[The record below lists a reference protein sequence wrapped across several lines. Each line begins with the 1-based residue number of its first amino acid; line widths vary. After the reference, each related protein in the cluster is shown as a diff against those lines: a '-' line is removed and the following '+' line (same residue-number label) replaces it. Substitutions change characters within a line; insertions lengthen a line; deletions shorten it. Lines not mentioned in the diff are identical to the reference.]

1 VRTPGGARTLPG
13 AACGFVALLSPALLP
28 DEGDAV
34 LAAASLPFGFYAAGA
49 IARALRPGHPI
60 PDRLL
65 AVGTLHLVGIAGAVA
80 VALTTGGGWLPAAV
94 GWASA
99 VLFVLGF
106 VAVLDL
112 LARYPTGG
120 YAWPWAAPLVRA
132 AWVVAAVAATLA
144 VLGSPRVVSVLDLP
158 TGPNPAHVP
167 ALTSAAGAF
176 TVGLLAPVIGL
187 GLLLARY
194 VRAPELDRAQMRWP
208 ILTSAV
214 LVLGLVTTGFAER
227 VLGPEV
233 QAALFVGT
241 AALLPASFLVGLL
254 RRAEQEERLAAVE
267 ESRARLAEGAV
278 AEKRRIERDLHD
290 GAQQQLL
297 ALLARVELAR
307 ARLAP
312 EAGAAVDRELQEISA
327 AVGDVHRD
335 LRELAR
341 GIHPAV
347 LTDCGLGEAVRS
359 ALARLPLQTELT
371 VAPDVERRRFTP
383 TVETAAYFLVLEGLS
398 NVLKHAGSTAA
409 RVEIAADGEVLTV
422 AVHDP
427 GRGFAVPT
435 AEGSGSGLL
444 GLRDRLSAVG
454 GSLEVCSRPGAGTTL
469 RGVLP
474 VSGRG

>member
-1 VRTPGGARTLPG
+1 MAVPGGAWTLPG
-13 AACGFVALLSPALLP
+13 AACGVLALLSPALLP
-28 DEGDAV
+28 GEGSAV
-34 LAAASLPFGFYAAGA
+34 LTAAALPFGFYAAGA
-49 IARALRPGHPI
+49 IARALRPGHPVA
-60 PDRLL
+60 DRLL
-65 AVGTLHLVGIAGAVA
+65 AVGTLHLAAIACAVV
-80 VALTTGGGWLPAAV
+80 VARTPGGGWIGAAV

-112 LARYPTGG
+112 LARYPGGG

-132 AWVVAAVAATLA
+132 TCVLAAVAATVTVVA
-144 VLGSPRVVSVLDLP
+144 DPRITSVLELP

-167 ALTSAAGAF
+167 ALAPAAGAAL
-176 TVGLLAPVIGL
+176 VALIAPLAGLA
-187 GLLLARY
+187 LLLARY
-194 VRAPELDRAQMRWP
+194 VGAPELDRAQMRWP
-208 ILTSAV
+208 ILTTAV
-214 LVLGLVTTGFAER
+214 LVVGLVTTGLAER

-278 AEKRRIERDLHD
+278 TERRRIERDLHD

-307 ARLAP
+307 ARLGPDAD
-312 EAGAAVDRELQEISA
+312 AAVDRELREISA
-327 AVGDVHRD
+327 AVADVHRD

-359 ALARLPLQTELT
+359 ALSRLPLQTELA
-371 VAPDVERRRFTP
+371 VARDVERRRFP
-383 TVETAAYFLVLEGLS
+383 ATVESAAYFVVLEGLS

-409 RVEIAADGEVLTV
+409 RVEISADGDALTV

-427 GRGFAVPT
+427 GRGFAAP
-435 AEGSGSGLL
+435 AAPGHGSGLL
-444 GLRDRLSAVG
+444 GLRDRVAAVG
-454 GSLEVCSRPGAGTTL
+454 GSLEVCSRPGAGTTV